1 MTIYAFSIENFKRS
15 RYEVDALMELA
26 RVKML
31 QLSQHGDLCQRYG
44 ACIRVLGRR
53 DLLSRDVL
61 DAVEKAERLTSGNG
75 DAVLNIC
82 IPYTSHD
89 EMTTAVKD
97 TVAEWSQPLP
107 STPQRPFS
115 QSHISHTIRAR
126 RLSTSAPM
134 VEKPR
139 APSPSEDTD
148 TEDSMTSST
157 LHPSPSA
164 STATSISLPPEL
176 DVPDPSLQ
184 PSKSFDS
191 YLSPHAQTSSPP
203 PAYPDPESITE
214 QTLNEHMFTK
224 DRPPPDLLVR
234 TSGVERLS
242 DFMLW
247 QCNEGT
253 EIAFSKTLWP
263 DFDLWSFLPIL
274 VEWQWRR
281 RRGIERA
288 SERKSR

>member
-1 MTIYAFSIENFKRS
+1 
-15 RYEVDALMELA
+15 MELA

-44 ACIRVLGRR
+44 ACIRILGRR
-53 DLLSRDVL
+53 DLLSQEVL
-61 DAVEKAERLTSGNG
+61 DAVDKAEQMTAGNG

-89 EMTTAVKD
+89 EMTTAVRD
-97 TVAEWSQPLP
+97 TVEEWSNPMP
-107 STPQRPFS
+107 TTPQRPFS
-115 QSHISHTIRAR
+115 QSHISNTIRTR
-126 RLSTSAPM
+126 HLSTSSVG

-139 APSPSEDTD
+139 APSPGEETD
-148 TEDSMTSST
+148 TESSVDSST
-157 LHPSPSA
+157 LYPSPAA
-164 STATSISLPPEL
+164 STATSFSSPHEL
-176 DVPDPSLQ
+176 DVPKPPLQ

-191 YLSPHAQTSSPP
+191 FLFPQAESSSPP
-203 PAYPDPESITE
+203 AVYPDPETITE
-214 QTLNEHMFTK
+214 ITLTDHMLTK
-224 DRPPPDLLVR
+224 SLPPPDLLIR

-247 QCNEGT
+247 QCHERT

-263 DFDLWSFLPIL
+263 EFDLWSFLPIL

-281 RRGIERA
+281 SRRIESA
-288 SERKSR
+288 SEKKVR

>member
-1 MTIYAFSIENFKRS
+1 VTIYAFSIENFKRS

-44 ACIRVLGRR
+44 ACIRVSGRR
-53 DLLSRDVL
+53 ELLSQDVL
-61 DAVEKAERLTSGNG
+61 DAVEKAERLTIGNG

-89 EMTTAVKD
+89 EITTAVRD
-97 TVAEWSQPLP
+97 TVKEWSSPLP
-107 STPQRPFS
+107 STTQRPFS

-126 RLSTSAPM
+126 HLSNPAAM
-134 VEKPR
+134 AEKPR
-139 APSPSEDTD
+139 APSPGEDTD
-148 TEDSMTSST
+148 TEDSMTSSM

-164 STATSISLPPEL
+164 STATSFSLPPEL
-176 DVPDPSLQ
+176 DIPDASLP

-191 YLSPHAQTSSPP
+191 FLFPHAQSSSPP
-203 PAYPDPESITE
+203 LAYLDPENITE

-224 DRPPPDLLVR
+224 DLPHPDLLIR

-247 QCNEGT
+247 QCHEGT

-281 RRGIERA
+281 RRGAERA
-288 SERKSR
+288 SDRKRR

>member
-15 RYEVDALMELA
+15 RHEVDALMELA

-31 QLSQHGDLCQRYG
+31 QLSQHGDLCERYG
-44 ACIRVLGRR
+44 VCIRVLGRR
-53 DLLSRDVL
+53 DLLSQDVR
-61 DAVEKAERLTSGNG
+61 DAVDKAEGLTRGNG

-82 IPYTSHD
+82 IPYTSQD
-89 EMTTAVKD
+89 EMTTAVRR
-97 TVAEWSQPLP
+97 TVEEWSNPLP
-107 STPQRPFS
+107 SMPQRPFS

-126 RLSTSAPM
+126 HLSASVIPP
-134 VEKPR
+134 EKPR

-157 LHPSPSA
+157 LHNSPSA
-164 STATSISLPPEL
+164 STTTSFSSQLEP
-176 DVPDPSLQ
+176 DVSKISLQ

-191 YLSPHAQTSSPP
+191 FLHPNTPISNTSLSF
-203 PAYPDPESITE
+203 PDPEAITE
-214 QTLNEHMFTK
+214 RTLEDHMSTK
-224 DRPPPDLLVR
+224 DLPPPDLLIR

-247 QCNEGT
+247 QSHEGT
-253 EIAFSKTLWP
+253 EIAFSQTLWP

-281 RRGIERA
+281 RKGVVEKVA
-288 SERKSR
+288 GKAQ